1 MTKGKDRIENDENK
15 LDISTF
21 VAVKA
26 TEVKDRFSP
35 QGAALLPPDIAA
47 APDAAEYANT
57 LIKVLET
64 GKAGIFQHG
73 VGETKFKKVPGHH
86 LKSS

>member
-1 MTKGKDRIENDENK
+1 MAKGKDRIENDENK

-35 QGAALLPPDIAA
+35 QGAVLPPDIAA
-47 APDAAEYANT
+47 APDAAEYTNT
-57 LIKVLET
+57 LIKVFET
-64 GKAGIFQHG
+64 GKGGVFQHG
-73 VGETKFKKVPGHH
+73 AGETKFKKVPEHH
-86 LKSS
+86 LD